1 MEINMKQVATY
12 QKEPV
17 YEYTIE
23 NEVLKV
29 TVLTYGGTISS
40 IYYKEHG
47 SMTNMV
53 ASFLNPQDYIDQG
66 GPYLNALVGP
76 FAGRIAYGR
85 YEDQGTHQLSINN
98 GAHHLHGGNHG
109 ISRQLFTIHKVPI
122 SMISYMKSIR
132 IPLRYPIMPPHL
144 LALFSI

>member
-1 MEINMKQVATY
+1 MKQVATY

-29 TVLTYGGTISS
+29 TVLTYGGTISG

-53 ASFLNPQDYIDQG
+53 ASFLN
-66 GPYLNALVGP
+66 
-76 FAGRIAYGR
+76 R
-85 YEDQGTHQLSINN
+85 
-98 GAHHLHGGNHG
+98 
-109 ISRQLFTIHKVPI
+109 SRWSLPECPSRTVC
-122 SMISYMKSIR
+122 R
-132 IPLRYPIMPPHL
+132 
-144 LALFSI
+144 